1 MHWKIK
7 IDKNARKYLLKY
19 NIQDKGEEAII
30 KFLKFINGEDINL
43 DVKRLKGK
51 FKEYYRIR
59 IGKIRIILRVNFKD
73 KIVFVEM
80 VEKRGDI
87 Y

>member
-19 NIQDKGEEAII
+19 NIQDKGREAII

-51 FKEYYRIR
+51 LKEYYRIR

>member
-7 IDKNARKYLLKY
+7 IDKDARKYLLKY
-19 NIQDKGEEAII
+19 NIQDKGREALI

-73 KIVFVEM
+73 KIIFVEM